1 MTKTRQTVH
10 FLISLSAVCGSWNLT
25 DAVAA
30 QLVGDTEV
38 ADLEAGAQW
47 PSLAVLFN
55 VKRKASCTVTIFSP
69 RWLLTSHTC
78 VSRSLVCSQCAES
91 NQSR

>member
-1 MTKTRQTVH
+1 M
-10 FLISLSAVCGSWNLT
+10 
-25 DAVAA
+25 
-30 QLVGDTEV
+30 GDTEV

-78 VSRSLVCSQCAES
+78 VSRSLEYPQCTEG

>member
-1 MTKTRQTVH
+1 M
-10 FLISLSAVCGSWNLT
+10 
-25 DAVAA
+25 AA

-78 VSRSLVCSQCAES
+78 VSRSLEYPQCTEG

>member
-1 MTKTRQTVH
+1 M
-10 FLISLSAVCGSWNLT
+10 
-25 DAVAA
+25 
-30 QLVGDTEV
+30 GDTEV

-78 VSRSLVCSQCAES
+78 VSRSLEYLQCAES

>member
-1 MTKTRQTVH
+1 M
-10 FLISLSAVCGSWNLT
+10 
-25 DAVAA
+25 
-30 QLVGDTEV
+30 GDTEV

-78 VSRSLVCSQCAES
+78 VSRSLEYPQCAVG